1 MLVGYARV
9 SSDSQ
14 KEDRQLAI
22 FEQAGVERYFLD
34 KASGKNTDR
43 PEYHAMMA
51 FVREGDT
58 LIVESISRLA
68 RSTRDLLNTVQA
80 LSSKGVSFISQK
92 EKIDTT
98 SPQGRFM
105 LTVFAA
111 MAELERENILQRQA
125 EGIRLAK
132 ARGCYKGRK
141 PIATD
146 WDVFKQTYS
155 KWKSGKITARGA
167 MKELGLSANT
177 FYRRVKQYE
186 ENYKQYFY

>member
-9 SSDSQ
+9 SSESQ
-14 KEDRQLAI
+14 KEDRQIAM

-58 LIVESISRLA
+58 LLVESISRLA

-92 EKIDTT
+92 ENIDTT

-105 LTVFAA
+105 LTVFAV
-111 MAELERENILQRQA
+111 
-125 EGIRLAK
+125 
-132 ARGCYKGRK
+132 CRK
-141 PIATD
+141 
-146 WDVFKQTYS
+146 VS
-155 KWKSGKITARGA
+155 SGDP
-167 MKELGLSANT
+167 LSFSVT
-177 FYRRVKQYE
+177 VRS
-186 ENYKQYFY
+186 